1 MISDAV
7 HHWDENGLFRNE
19 TVDIK
24 GELLPPQTIR
34 DVQSEE
40 VKFLVEWM
48 EQWKQEC
55 DLKGRGVR
63 QVSWWAYLRWGR

>member
-1 MISDAV
+1 M
-7 HHWDENGLFRNE
+7 
-19 TVDIK
+19 DIK